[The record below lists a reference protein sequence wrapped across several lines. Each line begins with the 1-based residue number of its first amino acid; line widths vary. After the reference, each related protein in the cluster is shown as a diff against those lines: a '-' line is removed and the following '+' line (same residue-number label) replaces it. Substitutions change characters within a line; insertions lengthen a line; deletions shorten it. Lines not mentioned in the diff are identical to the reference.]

1 MEDKITTWN
10 VFLSGNI
17 IDTVLYNASF
27 SKTEV
32 KNDLVDKGYSKSIK
46 LEKTHW

>member
-1 MEDKITTWN
+1 MDDKTTWN
-10 VFLSGNI
+10 VLLTGQI
-17 IDTVLYNASF
+17 IDTVVYDSSF
-27 SKTEV
+27 SKTQV

>member
-1 MEDKITTWN
+1 MDDKLTTWN
-10 VFLSGNI
+10 VFLARQI
-17 IDTVLYNASF
+17 IDTVLYDASF